1 MFERFLRADRFKITS
16 EEAIIIIPARVI
28 GSGCSAGSRIQLS
41 SEPKRGIRNFHKFR
55 SETTMPG
62 LFKRVIQIEIA
73 TADSKLNQPRE
84 R

>member
-1 MFERFLRADRFKITS
+1 MFARFLRADRFKITS

-28 GSGCSAGSRIQLS
+28 GSGCSAGSRIQLNAD
-41 SEPKRGIRNFHKFR
+41 PNTGIRNFHKFR
-55 SETTMPG
+55 FETTVPG

-73 TADSKLNQPRE
+73 TADNILNQPRE